1 MQNLNNLSKMTLHA
15 TNTSDILKVLTPYAK
30 LYLKDFG
37 TSIDFANNTITNF
50 GYGLNNLAMVGY
62 TRNDGTVE
70 GNVSIVDEALSF
82 P

>member
-1 MQNLNNLSKMTLHA
+1 LLPN
-15 TNTSDILKVLTPYAK
+15 AK

-62 TRNDGTVE
+62 TRNDGTVS
-70 GNVSIVDEALSF
+70 GGVTIVDGAIQLNNTTDRVTT
-82 P
+82 PNIMPDIKTT